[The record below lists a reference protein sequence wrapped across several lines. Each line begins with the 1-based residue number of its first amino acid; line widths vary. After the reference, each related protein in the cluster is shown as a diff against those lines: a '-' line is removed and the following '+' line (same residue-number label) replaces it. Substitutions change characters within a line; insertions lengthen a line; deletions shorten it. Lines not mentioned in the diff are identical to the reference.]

1 VPAAEGKTSFIDTR
15 DIAECAAAALT
26 SDAFNGRAYNLTGPE
41 ALSYDEAA
49 AILSRVTG
57 KPIAYAPVDDDTFV
71 GILTGAGVP
80 ADYARFLASIFYPVR
95 EGWVAKPT
103 GDVKTM
109 TGHEPR
115 SVETYAK
122 DNIAALKG

>member
-1 VPAAEGKTSFIDTR
+1 M
-15 DIAECAAAALT
+15 
-26 SDAFNGRAYNLTGPE
+26 
-41 ALSYDEAA
+41 
-49 AILSRVTG
+49 
-57 KPIAYAPVDDDTFV
+57 
-71 GILTGAGVP
+71 P